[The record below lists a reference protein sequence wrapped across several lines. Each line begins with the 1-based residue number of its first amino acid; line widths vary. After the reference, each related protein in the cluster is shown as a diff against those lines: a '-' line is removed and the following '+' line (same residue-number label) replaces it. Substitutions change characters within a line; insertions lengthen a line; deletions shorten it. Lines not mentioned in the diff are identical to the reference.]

1 MTLGSAGSATGRMPL
16 GRLPPDRDLGS
27 AARAYHMDRVT
38 VPTATPAIQG
48 SHAGSSADAVRA
60 AFQARPTV
68 PPPSR
73 MKPSAVWTDMR
84 LKWPHPYAPGTPAA
98 YPTNAAV
105 PSAMTID
112 PSTAG

>member
-1 MTLGSAGSATGRMPL
+1 SAGSATGRTPL

-27 AARAYHMDRVT
+27 AARAYHMHRVT
-38 VPTATPAIQG
+38 VPTATTAIHGRQG
-48 SHAGSSADAVRA
+48 CNSADSVRA
-60 AFQARPTV
+60 AFHARPTV
-68 PPPSR
+68 PPPSS

-98 YPTNAAV
+98 YPTRAAV
-105 PSAMTID
+105 PSAMTTD